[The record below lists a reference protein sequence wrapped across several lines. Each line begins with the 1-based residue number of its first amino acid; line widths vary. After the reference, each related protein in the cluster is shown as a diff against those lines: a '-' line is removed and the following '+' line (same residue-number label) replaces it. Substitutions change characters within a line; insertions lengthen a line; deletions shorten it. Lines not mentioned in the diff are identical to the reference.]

1 MAKRTDPCAGC
12 VYQVKAG
19 GYLVCDYIS
28 ITGSRRPCPFGAGC
42 TVKET
47 EKNMKN
53 WDKAKAFELYQA
65 GASDKEIAAGVEVS
79 PGTIYKWRHEK
90 GLAAHMPAR
99 QAPQMVGGG

>member
-47 EKNMKN
+47 EK
-53 WDKAKAFELYQA
+53 
-65 GASDKEIAAGVEVS
+65 
-79 PGTIYKWRHEK
+79 T
-90 GLAAHMPAR
+90 
-99 QAPQMVGGG
+99 